1 MGEAVANVAR
11 RTNETVELG
20 KDTLDLSE
28 CKLISFPE
36 GIYKL
41 LRTVTENI
49 HVISLAN
56 NEMKA
61 INSKFITTFSQL
73 RELNL
78 EGNKLTQLPEA
89 TGSMENLTSINLA
102 RNKFSVFP
110 EELTCIKMLKKINLE
125 GNEITELPVEKL
137 SAMPALQSL
146 NMKSNPLDK
155 EVLSAFSP
163 SVKFELLTTVV
174 ESDNAI

>member
-1 MGEAVANVAR
+1 MRPANQSAVRMGEAVANVAR
-11 RTNETVELG
+11 RVNETVELG

-73 RELNL
+73 R
-78 EGNKLTQLPEA
+78 A
-89 TGSMENLTSINLA
+89 YA
-102 RNKFSVFP
+102 
-110 EELTCIKMLKKINLE
+110 C
-125 GNEITELPVEKL
+125 
-137 SAMPALQSL
+137 
-146 NMKSNPLDK
+146 
-155 EVLSAFSP
+155 
-163 SVKFELLTTVV
+163 
-174 ESDNAI
+174 